1 MNEPGDRPSLE
12 GLRIPRDEQPR
23 ESRVR
28 RFLWP
33 SLATLV
39 VVGVLVV
46 VALQF
51 LPDSRAEVRVE
62 TVRRSAGG
70 GVASVLDA
78 SGYVTARRAATVS
91 SKRTGRIR
99 AVLVEEGMSVEE
111 GQVVAE
117 LDDAAEQAQLQLAE
131 AQLASAESALGET
144 RAELHE
150 AELAYGRLSELH
162 RQGLASEAE
171 LDAARATRDRL
182 SARLAA
188 NAATVTVAERA
199 AAVQRQAL
207 SETIVRA
214 PFAGV
219 VIDKNAQPG
228 EMISP
233 VSAGGGFTRT
243 GICTLVDME
252 SLEIE
257 VDVNEAYL
265 QRVRPGGAVTARL
278 DAYPDWR
285 IPAEV
290 IAIVPAANREKATVR
305 VRVGILER
313 DARILPDMGAKV
325 SFIEAGQPLPQA
337 VQAPAALTVAA
348 SAVFGES
355 DDHWVYVA
363 EDDRAR
369 RRDIVIGSRDG
380 SRDGSRV
387 AVVSGLSGG
396 EKVIVD
402 PPAGLSDGAEI
413 QYP

>member
-1 MNEPGDRPSLE
+1 MSETSASPSLE
-12 GLRIPRDEQPR
+12 GLRIPRDEQPQ
-23 ESRVR
+23 ESRLR
-28 RFLWP
+28 RYLWP
-33 SLATLV
+33 SIGTVV
-39 VVGVLVV
+39 VVGVLALL
-46 VALQF
+46 ALQF

-62 TVRRSAGG
+62 TVRRSSGG
-70 GVASVLDA
+70 AVASVLDA

-99 AVLVEEGMSVEE
+99 TVLVEEGMTVEE

-117 LDDAAEQAQLQLAE
+117 LDDAAEQAQLRLSE
-131 AQLASAESALGET
+131 AQLASAESSMGET

-150 AELAYGRLSELH
+150 AGLAYGRLSELH
-162 RQGLASEAE
+162 GQGLASEAE

-182 SARLAA
+182 SARLEA
-188 NAATVTVAERA
+188 NAASVTVAERA
-199 AAVQRQAL
+199 VAVQRQAL

-325 SFIEAGQPLPQA
+325 SFIEAGQPVPQST
-337 VQAPAALTVAA
+337 QAPAALTVAA
-348 SAVFGES
+348 SAVLGEGDS
-355 DDHWVYVA
+355 NWVYIA
-363 EDDRAR
+363 EDDRAW
-369 RRDIVIGSRDG
+369 RRDIVIGRRDG
-380 SRDGSRV
+380 GRV
-387 AVVSGLSGG
+387 SVVSGLSAGDR
-396 EKVIVD
+396 VVVD

>member
-1 MNEPGDRPSLE
+1 MSDPAAGPSLE
-12 GLRIPRDEQPR
+12 GLRIPRDEQPQA
-23 ESRVR
+23 SPVR

-33 SLATLV
+33 SIATIV
-39 VVGVLVV
+39 VVGVLAVLT
-46 VALQF
+46 LQF
-51 LPDSRAEVRVE
+51 LPDTRAEVRVE
-62 TVRRSAGG
+62 TVRSSAGG

-99 AVLVEEGMSVEE
+99 TVLVEEGMTVEA

-117 LDDAAEQAQLQLAE
+117 LDDAAEQALVQLAE
-131 AQLASAESALGET
+131 AQLASAASALGET
-144 RAELHE
+144 RAELNE
-150 AELAYGRLSELH
+150 AELALGRLSELH
-162 RQGLASEAE
+162 GQGLASESE
-171 LDAARATRDRL
+171 LDSALAARDRL
-182 SARLAA
+182 SARLEA
-188 NAATVTVAERA
+188 NAAAVTVAERSL
-199 AAVQRQAL
+199 AVQRQEL
-207 SETIVRA
+207 GETIVRA

-228 EMISP
+228 EMVSP

-278 DAYPDWR
+278 DAYPEWR

-313 DARILPDMGAKV
+313 DSRILPDMGAKV

-337 VQAPAALTVAA
+337 TQAPSALTVAS
-348 SAVFGES
+348 SAILGDGS
-355 DDHWVYVA
+355 NRWVYIA
-363 EDDRAR
+363 EDGRAWR
-369 RRDIVIGSRDG
+369 REIVTGTG
-380 SRDGSRV
+380 GGARV
-387 AVVSGLSGG
+387 AVVSGLSAG
-396 EKVIVD
+396 ERVIVD

>member
-1 MNEPGDRPSLE
+1 MSEPSASPSLE
-12 GLRIPRDEQPR
+12 GLRIPRDEQPQ
-23 ESRVR
+23 ESPLR

-33 SLATLV
+33 SIATLV
-39 VVGVLVV
+39 VVGVLVLL
-46 VALQF
+46 ALNF

-62 TVRRSAGG
+62 TVRRSSGG
-70 GVASVLDA
+70 AVASVLDA

-99 AVLVEEGMSVEE
+99 TVLVEEGMAVDE

-117 LDDAAEQAQLQLAE
+117 LDDAAEQAQLRLSE
-131 AQLASAESALGET
+131 AQLASAESSLGET

-150 AELAYGRLSELH
+150 AGLAYGRLSELH
-162 RQGLASEAE
+162 GQGLASEAE

-182 SARLAA
+182 SARLEA
-188 NAATVTVAERA
+188 NAASVTVAERA
-199 AAVQRQAL
+199 VAVQRQAL

-325 SFIEAGQPLPQA
+325 SFIEEGQPVPQSE
-337 VQAPAALTVAA
+337 QAPAALTVAA
-348 SAVFGES
+348 SAVLGEGDS
-355 DDHWVYVA
+355 NWVYIA
-363 EDDRAR
+363 EDDRAW
-369 RRDIVIGSRDG
+369 RRDIVIGWRDG
-380 SRDGSRV
+380 GRV
-387 AVVSGLSGG
+387 SVVSGLSAGDR
-396 EKVIVD
+396 VVVD

>member
-1 MNEPGDRPSLE
+1 MNEPSASPSLE
-12 GLRIPRDEQPR
+12 GLRIPRDEQPQ
-23 ESRVR
+23 ESRLR
-28 RFLWP
+28 RYLWP
-33 SLATLV
+33 SISTV
-39 VVGVLVV
+39 VVVV
-46 VALQF
+46 VLALLALQF

-62 TVRRSAGG
+62 TVRRSSGAT
-70 GVASVLDA
+70 VASVLDA

-99 AVLVEEGMSVEE
+99 SVLVEEGMTVEE

-117 LDDAAEQAQLQLAE
+117 LDDAAEQAQLRLSE
-131 AQLASAESALGET
+131 AQLASAESSLGET

-150 AELAYGRLSELH
+150 ARLAYGRLSELH
-162 RQGLASEAE
+162 GQGLASEAE

-182 SARLAA
+182 SARLEA
-188 NAATVTVAERA
+188 NAASVTVAERA
-199 AAVQRQAL
+199 VAVQRQAL

-325 SFIEAGQPLPQA
+325 SFIEAGQPVPQST
-337 VQAPAALTVAA
+337 QTPSALTVAA
-348 SAVFGES
+348 SAVLGEG
-355 DDHWVYVA
+355 DDSWVYIA
-363 EDDRAR
+363 EDDRAW
-369 RRDIVIGSRDG
+369 RRDIVIGWRDG
-380 SRDGSRV
+380 GRV
-387 AVVSGLSGG
+387 SVVSGLSAGDR
-396 EKVIVD
+396 VVVD

>member
-1 MNEPGDRPSLE
+1 MSEPSASPSLE
-12 GLRIPRDEQPR
+12 GLRIPRDEQPQ
-23 ESRVR
+23 ESPLG

-33 SLATLV
+33 SIATLV
-39 VVGVLVV
+39 VVGVLVLL
-46 VALQF
+46 ALNF

-62 TVRRSAGG
+62 TVRRSSGG
-70 GVASVLDA
+70 AVASVLDA

-99 AVLVEEGMSVEE
+99 TVLVEEGMAVDE

-117 LDDAAEQAQLQLAE
+117 LDDAAEQAQLRLSE
-131 AQLASAESALGET
+131 AQLASAESSLGET

-150 AELAYGRLSELH
+150 AGLAYGRLSELH
-162 RQGLASEAE
+162 GQGLASEAE

-182 SARLAA
+182 SARLEA
-188 NAATVTVAERA
+188 NAASVTVAERA
-199 AAVQRQAL
+199 VAVQRQAL

-325 SFIEAGQPLPQA
+325 SFIEEGQPVPQSE
-337 VQAPAALTVAA
+337 QAPAALTVAA
-348 SAVFGES
+348 SAVLGEGDS
-355 DDHWVYVA
+355 NWVYIA
-363 EDDRAR
+363 EDDRAW
-369 RRDIVIGSRDG
+369 RRDIVIGWRDG
-380 SRDGSRV
+380 GRV
-387 AVVSGLSGG
+387 SVVSGLSAGDR
-396 EKVIVD
+396 VVVD

>member
-1 MNEPGDRPSLE
+1 MNETSASPSLE
-12 GLRIPRDEQPR
+12 GLRIPRDEQPQ
-23 ESRVR
+23 ESRLR
-28 RFLWP
+28 RYLWP
-33 SLATLV
+33 SIGTV
-39 VVGVLVV
+39 VVVV
-46 VALQF
+46 VLALLALQF

-62 TVRRSAGG
+62 TVRRSSGG
-70 GVASVLDA
+70 AVASVLDA

-99 AVLVEEGMSVEE
+99 AVLVEEGMTVEE

-117 LDDAAEQAQLQLAE
+117 LDDAAEQAQLRLSE
-131 AQLASAESALGET
+131 AQLASAESSLGET

-150 AELAYGRLSELH
+150 AGLAYGRLSELH
-162 RQGLASEAE
+162 GQGLASEAE

-182 SARLAA
+182 SARLEA
-188 NAATVTVAERA
+188 NAASVTVAERA
-199 AAVQRQAL
+199 VAVQRQAL

-325 SFIEAGQPLPQA
+325 SFIEAGQPVPQSE
-337 VQAPAALTVAA
+337 QAPAALTVAA
-348 SAVFGES
+348 SAVLGEGDS
-355 DDHWVYVA
+355 NWVYIA
-363 EDDRAR
+363 EDDRAW
-369 RRDIVIGSRDG
+369 RRDIVIGWRDG
-380 SRDGSRV
+380 GRV
-387 AVVSGLSGG
+387 SVVSGLSAGDR
-396 EKVIVD
+396 VVVD

>member
-1 MNEPGDRPSLE
+1 MSETPAGPSLE

-23 ESRVR
+23 PVLAR

-33 SLATLV
+33 SISTV
-39 VVGVLVV
+39 CVVGVLSAMAIIFWPASVT
-46 VALQF
+46 Q
-51 LPDSRAEVRVE
+51 VRIE
-62 TVRRSAGG
+62 TVRLSAAGG
-70 GVASVLDA
+70 AGSVLDA
-78 SGYVTARRAATVS
+78 SGYVTARRSATVS

-99 AVLVEEGMSVEE
+99 TVLVEEGMTVAE
-111 GQVVAE
+111 GQIVAE
-117 LDDAAEQAQLQLAE
+117 LDDAEELAQLRLAE
-131 AQLASAESALGET
+131 AQLASARSAVGET
-144 RAELHE
+144 NAQLHE
-150 AELAYGRLSELH
+150 AVLAYGRWSEL
-162 RQGLASEAE
+162 RGQGLASEAE
-171 LDAARATRDRL
+171 LDAARAARDGL
-182 SARLAA
+182 SARLESNQA
-188 NAATVTVAERA
+188 NVTVAERVL
-199 AAVQRQAL
+199 AVQRQAH
-207 SETIVRA
+207 SETVVRA

-265 QRVRPGGAVTARL
+265 QRVRPGGAVSARL
-278 DAYPDWR
+278 DAYPAWR

-313 DARILPDMGAKV
+313 DSRILPNMGAKV
-325 SFIEAGQPLPQA
+325 SFIESERQPGEITA
-337 VQAPAALTVAA
+337 APARLSIASSALQ
-348 SAVFGES
+348 GQ
-355 DDHWVYVA
+355 DDNQWVYVA
-363 EDDRAR
+363 EEGRALR
-369 RRDIVIGSRDG
+369 REVTTGERDG
-380 SRDGSRV
+380 PRV
-387 AVVSGLSGG
+387 LVLSGLSAG

-402 PPAGLSDGAEI
+402 PPPGLSDGAEI

>member
-1 MNEPGDRPSLE
+1 MNEPSASPSLE
-12 GLRIPRDEQPR
+12 GLRIPRDEQPQ
-23 ESRVR
+23 ESRLR
-28 RFLWP
+28 RYLWP
-33 SLATLV
+33 SISTV
-39 VVGVLVV
+39 VVVV
-46 VALQF
+46 VLALLALQF

-62 TVRRSAGG
+62 TVRRSSGDAA
-70 GVASVLDA
+70 ASVLDA

-99 AVLVEEGMSVEE
+99 SVLVEEGMTVEE

-117 LDDAAEQAQLQLAE
+117 LDDAAEQAQLRLSE
-131 AQLASAESALGET
+131 AQLASAESSLGET

-150 AELAYGRLSELH
+150 AGLAYGRLSELH
-162 RQGLASEAE
+162 GQGLASEAE

-182 SARLAA
+182 SARLEA
-188 NAATVTVAERA
+188 NAASVTVAERA
-199 AAVQRQAL
+199 VAVQRQAL

-325 SFIEAGQPLPQA
+325 SFIEAGQPVPQST
-337 VQAPAALTVAA
+337 QTPSALTVAA
-348 SAVFGES
+348 SAVLGEG
-355 DDHWVYVA
+355 DDSWVYIA
-363 EDDRAR
+363 EDDRAW
-369 RRDIVIGSRDG
+369 RRDIVIGWRDG
-380 SRDGSRV
+380 GRV
-387 AVVSGLSGG
+387 SVVSGLSAGDR
-396 EKVIVD
+396 VVVD

>member
-1 MNEPGDRPSLE
+1 MAAFFWP
-12 GLRIPRDEQPR
+12 
-23 ESRVR
+23 ES
-28 RFLWP
+28 
-33 SLATLV
+33 ST
-39 VVGVLVV
+39 
-46 VALQF
+46 
-51 LPDSRAEVRVE
+51 EVRVE
-62 TVRRSAGG
+62 TVRLSSAGG
-70 GVASVLDA
+70 GASVLDA

-99 AVLVEEGMSVEE
+99 RVLVEEGMTVEE

-117 LDDAAEQAQLQLAE
+117 LDDAAELAQLRLAE
-131 AQLASAESALGET
+131 AQLGSARSALGET

-150 AELAYGRLSELH
+150 AELSFARLSELQA
-162 RQGLASEAE
+162 RGLASQAE
-171 LDAARATRDRL
+171 LDAARAARDRL
-182 SARLAA
+182 SARLESNEAA
-188 NAATVTVAERA
+188 VTVAERA
-199 AAVQRQAL
+199 AAVQRQAHG
-207 SETIVRA
+207 ETVIRA

-228 EMISP
+228 EMVSP

-278 DAYPDWR
+278 DAYPAWR

-313 DARILPDMGAKV
+313 DTRILPDMGAKV
-325 SFIEAGQPLPQA
+325 SFIEAGQP
-337 VQAPAALTVAA
+337 VQTVLEPRPLSVGA
-348 SAVFGES
+348 SAILGEH
-355 DDHWVYVA
+355 DAHWVFVA
-363 EDDRAR
+363 RDGKAW
-369 RRDIVIGSRDG
+369 RRDVVTGERDG
-380 SRDGSRV
+380 PRV
-387 AVVSGLSGG
+387 AIFSGLEQG
-396 EKVIVD
+396 EMVILD

>member
-1 MNEPGDRPSLE
+1 MSEPSGGPSLE
-12 GLRIPRDEQPR
+12 GLRIPRDEPPR
-23 ESRVR
+23 NSPLKRY
-28 RFLWP
+28 LWP
-33 SLATLV
+33 GAATLV
-39 VVGVLVV
+39 VVGALAVL
-46 VALQF
+46 ALQF

-62 TVRRSAGG
+62 TVRRSSGPLA
-70 GVASVLDA
+70 ASVLDA

-99 AVLVEEGMSVEE
+99 SVMVEEGMAVEQ
-111 GQVVAE
+111 GQIVAE
-117 LDDAAEQAQLQLAE
+117 LDDAAEQAQLRLAQ

-150 AELAYGRLSELH
+150 AELAYGRFTQLE

-182 SARLAA
+182 SARLEA
-188 NAATVTVAERA
+188 NAASITVAERA
-199 AAVQRQAL
+199 VAVQRQAL

-243 GICTLVDME
+243 GICTLVDMD

-325 SFIEAGQPLPQA
+325 SFIDGGQPIVQPAQA
-337 VQAPAALTVAA
+337 AFALTVAA
-348 SAVFGES
+348 AAVLGGS
-355 DDHWVYVA
+355 DDPWVYIA
-363 EDDRAR
+363 EDGRAWR
-369 RRDIVIGSRDG
+369 RNIRIASRG
-380 SRDGSRV
+380 GARV
-387 AVVSGLSGG
+387 TVLSGLSAG
-396 EKVIVD
+396 ETVIVD

>member
-1 MNEPGDRPSLE
+1 MSESSDGPSLE
-12 GLRIPRDEQPR
+12 GLRIPRDEPPR
-23 ESRVR
+23 ISPLKRY
-28 RFLWP
+28 LWP
-33 SLATLV
+33 GAATLV
-39 VVGVLVV
+39 VVGVLAVL
-46 VALQF
+46 ALQF

-62 TVRRSAGG
+62 TVRRSSGPV
-70 GVASVLDA
+70 VASVLDA

-99 AVLVEEGMSVEE
+99 SVLVEEGMAVEQ
-111 GQVVAE
+111 GQIVAE
-117 LDDAAEQAQLQLAE
+117 LDDAAEQAQLRLAQ

-150 AELAYGRLSELH
+150 AELAYGRFAQLE

-171 LDAARATRDRL
+171 LDAARAARDRL
-182 SARLAA
+182 SARLEA
-188 NAATVTVAERA
+188 NAASATVAERSV
-199 AAVQRQAL
+199 AVQRQAL

-243 GICTLVDME
+243 GVCTLVDMD

-325 SFIEAGQPLPQA
+325 SFIEAGQP
-337 VQAPAALTVAA
+337 VAPPSPATSALTVAA
-348 SAVFGES
+348 AAVLGS
-355 DDHWVYVA
+355 GDDPWVYMA
-363 EDDRAR
+363 EDGRAWR
-369 RRDIVIGSRDG
+369 RSIAIGSRDG
-380 SRDGSRV
+380 ARV
-387 AVVSGLSGG
+387 TVLSGLSAG
-396 EKVIVD
+396 ETVIVD

>member
-1 MNEPGDRPSLE
+1 MNEPSASPSLE
-12 GLRIPRDEQPR
+12 GLRIPRDEQPQ
-23 ESRVR
+23 ESRLR
-28 RFLWP
+28 RYLWP
-33 SLATLV
+33 SIGTAV
-39 VVGVLVV
+39 VVGVLALL
-46 VALQF
+46 ALQF

-62 TVRRSAGG
+62 TVRRSSGG
-70 GVASVLDA
+70 AAASVLDA

-99 AVLVEEGMSVEE
+99 SVLVEEGMTVEE
-111 GQVVAE
+111 GQIVAE
-117 LDDAAEQAQLQLAE
+117 LDDAAEQAQLRLSE
-131 AQLASAESALGET
+131 AQLASAESSLGET

-150 AELAYGRLSELH
+150 AGLAYGRLSELH
-162 RQGLASEAE
+162 GQGLASEAE

-182 SARLAA
+182 SARLEA
-188 NAATVTVAERA
+188 NAASVTVAERA
-199 AAVQRQAL
+199 VAVQRQAL

-325 SFIEAGQPLPQA
+325 SFIEAGQPVPQST
-337 VQAPAALTVAA
+337 QTPSDLTVAA
-348 SAVFGES
+348 SAVLGEG
-355 DDHWVYVA
+355 DGNWVYIA
-363 EDDRAR
+363 EDDRAW
-369 RRDIVIGSRDG
+369 RRDIVIGWRDG
-380 SRDGSRV
+380 GRV
-387 AVVSGLSGG
+387 SVVSGLSAGDR
-396 EKVIVD
+396 VVVD